1 MASREELLN
10 SIQPGMKLTKN
21 FFMRIYGYEL
31 TWPGFKEEALSKL
44 ECAGC
49 SLAREYYQRFVSEY
63 EEAHEKEMKNVAAW
77 YVKQLDKKGED
88 SGWKKTQEAERIRN
102 HSTKWMEG
110 IF

>member
-1 MASREELLN
+1 MASRQELLD
-10 SIQPGMKLTKN
+10 SIQTDMKLTKN

-31 TWPGFKEEALSKL
+31 TWPGFKEEALTKL

-77 YVKQLDKKGED
+77 YVKQQDKKEVTNNN
-88 SGWKKTQEAERIRN
+88 SRNERKIY
-102 HSTKWMEG
+102 KFDGLPQDW
-110 IF
+110 